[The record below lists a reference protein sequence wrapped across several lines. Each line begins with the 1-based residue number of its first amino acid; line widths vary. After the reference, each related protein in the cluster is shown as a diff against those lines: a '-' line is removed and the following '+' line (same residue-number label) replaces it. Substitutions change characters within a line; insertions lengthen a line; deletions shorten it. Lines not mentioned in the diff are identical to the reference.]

1 MIRIAKVNPKTPIHS
16 ILNDLNNKPAAY
28 IGHEKDV
35 AKALMEQMKRKN
47 QWQEEPP
54 KEGKHD
60 NYELTQKVKK
70 YL

>member
-1 MIRIAKVNPKTPIHS
+1 
-16 ILNDLNNKPAAY
+16 
-28 IGHEKDV
+28 
-35 AKALMEQMKRKN
+35 MEQMKRKN

-60 NYELTQKVKK
+60 NYKLTQKVKK